1 MPLGLR
7 LQMAGSAHPMQSQLT
22 SKTEPRLQ
30 REATIYRMVVGIYL
44 VMLLGYG
51 GLTLLGVVR

>member
-1 MPLGLR
+1 M
-7 LQMAGSAHPMQSQLT
+7 QMQLT

-44 VMLLGYG
+44 VMLLCYG